1 MHYTGLY
8 PEMTSM
14 TRVLF
19 SLPLLAVTLSIANVG
34 SAQTTAQVAPSAIP
48 TLKANSRIVVID
60 VGVNDSK
67 GNPIKNLKASDF
79 TLKESGTLQT
89 IAHFEEFTAVPPA
102 DAGKFP
108 EMPKLPAN
116 TFTNYSPVPAGGA
129 LNVLLLDTL
138 NTPMNDQS
146 YVRGEMLKYLKTPHP
161 GTRMAIFGLNMNLVL
176 LQGFTSDPEVLWA
189 AIASA
194 KNGPKASVLMNN
206 AVSGDQPGQDNI
218 MDTITDS
225 LAENPDAA
233 MAVAAMQQF
242 DAELK
247 SYQLQMRIQY
257 TLDAMNDLAR
267 YLSGLPGRKNLI
279 WFSGSF
285 PINIMPDSDLINPS
299 SIAADFSEEFHKT
312 SAMLARAQVA
322 VYPIDA
328 RGLMTNPILDASNS
342 GANIAKANPK
352 AMMKDQQTFTTNQ
365 ANEHGTM
372 EQMAEDTGGKA
383 FVNTNDLTT
392 AVQKAVETGANY
404 YSLVYAPT
412 NKDWKGDYR
421 KIQVQLAKAG
431 YTLTYR
437 HGYYAD
443 DPDAIHKDE
452 PKEAPMMLGGGRR
465 GGMGGEGGPGTGGPG
480 GAGSAAADPGR
491 VAMRAAMQ
499 FGGPD
504 PTQILFKTAINPAT
518 GLPEDKVAKNNAA
531 DPKLAGPFERY
542 VIYVA
547 ALPSDFTFTPAPGGK
562 HRMAVELVTNVYN
575 SNGELMNMNRTRA
588 RGDIDDAQYAAM
600 QRAGLQFKQEI
611 SVPVKGQ
618 SFLRIGLHDLATDR
632 VGAVEIPVAS
642 VAKLKPLETAAP
654 AAAPAPATPVPA
666 KSPAPPPT
674 LGPPR

>member
-8 PEMTSM
+8 SEMTSM

-19 SLPLLAVTLSIANVG
+19 SLPLLAVTLSIANVC
-34 SAQTTAQVAPSAIP
+34 SAQTTAQVAPAAIP

-79 TLKESGTLQT
+79 TLKESGTPQT

-116 TFTNYSPVPAGGA
+116 TFTNYTPVPENGA
-129 LNVLLLDTL
+129 LNVLLLDAL

-161 GTRMAIFGLNMNLVL
+161 GTRMAIFGLNTNLVL
-176 LQGFTSDPEVLWA
+176 LQGFTSNPEVLRA
-189 AIASA
+189 AVASA
-194 KNGPKASVLMNN
+194 KNGPKASPLMNN
-206 AVSGDQPGQDNI
+206 AMSGDQPGQDNI

-285 PINIMPDSDLINPS
+285 PINIMPDSDLMNPS

-421 KIQVQLAKAG
+421 KIQVQLAKSG
-431 YTLTYR
+431 YVLSYR

-443 DPDAIHKDE
+443 DPEEAVRKDA
-452 PKEAPMMLGGGRR
+452 PKEAPMMLGGGPGGGRR
-465 GGMGGEGGPGTGGPG
+465 GTS
-480 GAGSAAADPGR
+480 GADSPMSPPAANPMDPGR
-491 VAMRAAMQ
+491 AAMRAAMQ

-518 GLPEDKVAKNNAA
+518 GLPEDKAAKNNAA
-531 DPKLAGPFERY
+531 DLKLAGPFERY

-547 ALPSDFTFTPAPGGK
+547 ALPSDFTFAPAPNGK
-562 HRMAVELVTNVYN
+562 HRMAVELVTYVYN
-575 SNGELMNMNRTRA
+575 SNGDRLNMNRTRA
-588 RGDIDDAQYAAM
+588 TGDIDDAQYAAM
-600 QRAGLQFKQEI
+600 QRSGLQFKQEI
-611 SVPVKGQ
+611 SVPIKGQ
-618 SFLRIGLHDLATDR
+618 SFLRIGLHDLASDR

-642 VAKLKPLETAAP
+642 VAKLKPVETGAP
-654 AAAPAPATPVPA
+654 AAAPAPATA
-666 KSPAPPPT
+666 APTKAPPT
-674 LGPPR
+674 LGPPPPR